1 MTANGWFQI
10 FLFFAAVLLV
20 TKPVGVFLY
29 RVFEGKPTFLDF
41 ALRPVE
47 RLVYRLCGIDEQK
60 EMRWMEYGVA
70 MLLFSGVSWVLLY
83 LIERV
88 QLWLPWNPQKMAN
101 VAPDL
106 A

>member
-41 ALRPVE
+41 ALRPIE
-47 RLVYRLCGIDEQK
+47 RLV
-60 EMRWMEYGVA
+60 
-70 MLLFSGVSWVLLY
+70 
-83 LIERV
+83 
-88 QLWLPWNPQKMAN
+88 
-101 VAPDL
+101 
-106 A
+106 

>member
-47 RLVYRLCGIDEQK
+47 RLVYRLCVKYRPLGAAILL
-60 EMRWMEYGVA
+60 RRNLLIYGVP
-70 MLLFSGVSWVLLY
+70 G
-83 LIERV
+83 
-88 QLWLPWNPQKMAN
+88 N
-101 VAPDL
+101 
-106 A
+106 